1 MKLIMDETKQNLD
14 TIVEKIVDISNYTGR
29 HRAMYIADLLTI
41 YYSEILTE
49 ATVFRKIRNDQMQKI
64 KDAIRDNDKNI
75 DKILKDIYFEIRC
88 FIFSNV
94 KVKYIVD
101 RCYCIM
107 VNDIKNTIRSSSEKE
122 DKCFDMFDTF
132 YHILLVIGATD
143 TII

>member
-1 MKLIMDETKQNLD
+1 
-14 TIVEKIVDISNYTGR
+14 
-29 HRAMYIADLLTI
+29 
-41 YYSEILTE
+41 
-49 ATVFRKIRNDQMQKI
+49 MQKI
-64 KDAIRDNDKNI
+64 KDAIYRDNDKNI

-88 FIFSNV
+88 FIYSNV

-107 VNDIKNTIRSSSEKE
+107 ANDIKDIIRFSSEKE

-132 YHILLVIGATD
+132 YYILQVIGNTN